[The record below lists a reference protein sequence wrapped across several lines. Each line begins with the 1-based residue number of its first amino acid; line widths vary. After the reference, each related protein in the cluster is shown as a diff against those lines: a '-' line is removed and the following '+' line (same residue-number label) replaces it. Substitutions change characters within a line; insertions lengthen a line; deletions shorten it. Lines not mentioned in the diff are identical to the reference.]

1 MWRNW
6 RSWSLV
12 SLAVLALSLGTAS
25 PGRASGGYQVV
36 GFHEERTGALVLSEW
51 TVQAGTDPAARF
63 TVHRLRK
70 PALAAHPRGVLLLM
84 PGGGSS
90 FPLYTADED
99 GKIAQSFAGF
109 FATRGFDVW
118 GYSPRT
124 FGLAPGA
131 CSSTVDCSGM
141 RDWGMAAVVA
151 DALYIRER
159 IRDVHPHIQP
169 VIGGFSLGAMSTL
182 AVIDAAP
189 HAWSGAIVW
198 EGMLYSEDPAVL
210 AGNSAE
216 CASLEAR
223 LADGQVW
230 DEATYSSLQLV
241 YGLAAG
247 DPDGP
252 SPLPGFEG
260 LTNRQAFIVLLTAPQ
275 PVPPGY
281 VPGYTLLA
289 GGLPDGFSFSSE
301 ERIGMLIAQ
310 FNAYEPVALIRDYT
324 CALGGER
331 TFTGNLGSF
340 TAPVYTVRAGHGF
353 GAFMDDNLDLLGSDD
368 ITTNYIAD
376 FAHGDH
382 YASPDSKQI
391 LQQPL
396 FAWLL
401 RVADH

>member
-1 MWRNW
+1 MWRKS
-6 RSWSLV
+6 RQLASLV
-12 SLAVLALSLGTAS
+12 SLAVLALILGAAV
-25 PGRASGGYQVV
+25 PGRADEAYQVV
-36 GFHEERTGALVLSEW
+36 GFHEERTGALLLSEW
-51 TVQAGTDPAARF
+51 TVQAGADPAARF
-63 TVHRLRK
+63 AVHRLRK
-70 PALAAHPRGVLLLM
+70 PAAHPRGVLLLM

-90 FPLYTADED
+90 FPLYTADEED
-99 GKIAQSFAGF
+99 RIAQSFAGY

-131 CSSTVDCSGM
+131 CTSTVDCSGM

-151 DALYIRER
+151 DALYIREQ
-159 IRDVHPHIQP
+159 IRAEHPGLKP

-182 AVIDAAP
+182 AVIDAVP
-189 HAWSGAIVW
+189 HDWSGAILW
-198 EGMLYSEDPAVL
+198 EGMLYSEDPVVL
-210 AGNSAE
+210 AANASV
-216 CASLEAR
+216 CAGLEAQ
-223 LADGQVW
+223 LAAGQIW

-241 YGLAAG
+241 YGLATG

-260 LTNRQAFIVLLTAPQ
+260 LTNRQAFVLLLTTPQ
-275 PVPPGY
+275 PAPPGY
-281 VPGYTLLA
+281 VPGYTLIAGSLA
-289 GGLPDGFSFSSE
+289 DGFSFASDA
-301 ERIGMLIAQ
+301 RIGMLIAQ

-340 TAPVYTVRAGHGF
+340 TKPVYAVRAGHGF
-353 GAFMDDNLDLLGSDD
+353 GAFMDDNLDLLGSDE
-368 ITTNYIAD
+368 IATNSIAD

-382 YASPDSKQI
+382 YTSPDSRQ
-391 LQQPL
+391 LLFQSL

-401 RVADH
+401 QVAQ

>member
-1 MWRNW
+1 MWKNR
-6 RSWSLV
+6 RKSRQ
-12 SLAVLALSLGTAS
+12 LAPLGVLAFLVLLLGAA
-25 PGRASGGYQVV
+25 PGRASGSYQIV
-36 GFHEERTGALVLSEW
+36 GFHEERTGPLVLSEW

-63 TVHRLRK
+63 TVHRLHK
-70 PALAAHPRGVLLLM
+70 PAAHPRGVLLLM

-99 GKIAQSFAGF
+99 GRIAQSFAGY

-141 RDWGMAAVVA
+141 RDWGMAAVVS

-159 IRDVHPHIQP
+159 IRDVHPGLKP

-189 HAWSGAIVW
+189 HDWSGAIVW
-198 EGMLYSEDPAVL
+198 EGMLYSEDPVVL
-210 AGNSAE
+210 AANASV
-216 CASLEAR
+216 CADLEAQ
-223 LADGQVW
+223 LAAGQIW
-230 DEATYSSLQLV
+230 DEATYSTLQLV
-241 YGLAAG
+241 YGLATN

-260 LTNRQAFIVLLTAPQ
+260 LTNRQAFFVLMTTPQ
-275 PVPPGY
+275 PAPPGY
-281 VPGYTLLA
+281 VPGYTLVA
-289 GGLPDGFSFSSE
+289 GSIEGLSFSSE
-301 ERIGMLIAQ
+301 ERIGMLIGQ

-353 GAFMDDNLDLLGSDD
+353 GAWMDDNLDLLGSDD
-368 ITTNYIAD
+368 ITTNYVAD

-382 YASPDSKQI
+382 YASPDSKKI
-391 LQQPL
+391 LLQPL

-401 RVADH
+401 QAADR